1 VIGLACGLGVLA
13 ALIFALLWREYRL
26 RLYHELG
33 RDTGGPIPTLALS
46 DLDAVFATTPLGPT
60 PGAEVHFIGT
70 GGGVPGGTTDR
81 EAWILAALAKSRR
94 TFFEFGTATG
104 RTAYLLA
111 RNSPDDARVHTLT
124 LSPDALGAYTDDPD
138 DSRRAR
144 QIALRESRFTTFLYT
159 GTPVEEK
166 VTQLFGDSKE
176 LDIEP
181 YRGRCDLVFVDG
193 SHTYSYVM
201 NDSAKAME
209 MVAPGG
215 LILWHDYRP
224 GRRADR
230 DVARALA
237 ELSRTHALVRLRRTS
252 LVAYR
257 APA

>member
-1 VIGLACGLGVLA
+1 MIGVTCGLGVLA

-33 RDTGGPIPTLALS
+33 RDTGGPIPTLALA
-46 DLDAVFATTPLGPT
+46 DFDTVFATTPLGPT
-60 PGAEVHFIGT
+60 PAAEVHFIGT

-104 RTAYLLA
+104 KTAYLLA

-124 LSPDALGAYTDDPD
+124 LSPDDVRQYTDDPN
-138 DSRRAR
+138 DSGRAR
-144 QIALRESRFTTFLYT
+144 RIALRESRFSAFLYT
-159 GTPVEEK
+159 GTSAEEK

-176 LDIEP
+176 LDVEP

-193 SHTYSYVM
+193 SHAYSYVM
-201 NDSAKAME
+201 SDSAKAME

-230 DVARALA
+230 DVVRALA
-237 ELSRTHALVRLRRTS
+237 ELSRSRRLVRLQRTS
-252 LVAYR
+252 LVGYR
-257 APA
+257 APT